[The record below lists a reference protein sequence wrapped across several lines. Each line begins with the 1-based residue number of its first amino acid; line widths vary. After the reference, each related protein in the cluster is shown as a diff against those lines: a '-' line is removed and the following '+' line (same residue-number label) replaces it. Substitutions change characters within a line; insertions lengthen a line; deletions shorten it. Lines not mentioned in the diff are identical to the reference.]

1 MPDQHP
7 PARPPAD
14 WIRAHS
20 TELTGLGVEA
30 PLDDL
35 EPLREIIGDSRV
47 VGLGENAHFV
57 EEFSRARQRVLRF
70 LAERCGFTVLAFE
83 FGFSEGFALDRWVS
97 GGAGDEKANEDDGG
111 LLAARKA
118 AAEWGFADFMAWLR
132 RYNRA
137 GGHRLRLAGLDV
149 PAAGGA
155 LRPALDPVTGYLR
168 EVGPDALPLLERVLE
183 ISDRFLEGEGTSSGA
198 AAAPAWGRLEPAEQ
212 NELTATLA
220 RLLLRLRA
228 VEPLYVERGGQR
240 AFDIARRRVEAACH
254 TDYMFQ
260 AMNALLSGRGSGA
273 DLAVREIY
281 LAESVRWHL
290 DRSAPGTRIVLAAHN
305 NHIQKTTVD
314 FGGPFT
320 SLTMGGHLHHALGG
334 EYRAIALTHTADH
347 VPEMYPDPASAVG
360 FTLADARL
368 EAPVPGSVEAALVD
382 AGLGGRITLTGL
394 GRSPRDAAGAP
405 LLNRIRSQ
413 SATVSAPLPLA
424 FDAVLSVPTV
434 TRVASVPF

>member
-7 PARPPAD
+7 SSHPLTD
-14 WIRAHS
+14 WFRAHS
-20 TELTGLGVEA
+20 TELTSLDA
-30 PLDDL
+30 DDPLDDL
-35 EPLREIIGDSRV
+35 EPLREIIGGARV

-57 EEFSRARQRVLRF
+57 EEFSHARQQVLRF

-83 FGFSEGFALDRWVS
+83 FGFSEGFALDRWLN
-97 GGAGDEKANEDDGG
+97 GGDEGDDD
-111 LLAARKA
+111 LAEVSRA
-118 AAEWGFADFMAWLR
+118 AAEWGFADFMDWLR

-137 GGHRLRLAGLDV
+137 GGHPLRFAGLDV

-155 LRPALDPVTGYLR
+155 LRPALDPVADYLR
-168 EVGPDALPLLERVLE
+168 EVDPDALPLLETALE
-183 ISDRFLEGEGTSSGA
+183 ISDRFIDGAKTGSGA

-228 VEPLYVERGGQR
+228 VEPVYVERGGQS

-260 AMNALLSGRGSGA
+260 AMNALLSGGGSAA

-305 NHIQKTTVD
+305 NHIQKTAVD

-320 SLTMGGHLHHALGG
+320 PLTMGGHLHHTLGRD
-334 EYRAIALTHTADH
+334 YRAIALTHTADH
-347 VPEMYPDPASAVG
+347 VPEMYPDPARTVG
-360 FTLADARL
+360 FTLADASL
-368 EAPVPGSVEAALVD
+368 EAPVPGSVEAALID

-394 GRSPRDAAGAP
+394 ARSPRDAAGAP

-413 SATVSAPLPLA
+413 SATVSGPLPLA

>member
-7 PARPPAD
+7 SPRLLAD
-14 WIRAHS
+14 WFRAHS
-20 TELTGLGVEA
+20 VQLTGLDADEA
-30 PLDDL
+30 LDDL
-35 EPLREIIGDSRV
+35 EPLREIVGDARV

-57 EEFSRARQRVLRF
+57 EEFSHARQRVLRF

-83 FGFSEGFALDRWVS
+83 FGFSEGFALDRWLSGETQGGSEAEVS
-97 GGAGDEKANEDDGG
+97 
-111 LLAARKA
+111 RA
-118 AAEWGFADFMAWLR
+118 AAEWGFADFMDWLR
-132 RYNRA
+132 RYNRS
-137 GGHRLRLAGLDV
+137 GGHPLRFAGLDI

-155 LRPALDPVTGYLR
+155 LRPALDPVADYLR
-168 EVGPDALPLLERVLE
+168 EVDPDALPLLETALE
-183 ISDRFLEGEGTSSGA
+183 ISDRFLGGEKTGSGA
-198 AAAPAWGRLEPAEQ
+198 AAAPAWGELEPAEQ

-228 VEPLYVERGGQR
+228 VEPVHVERGGQS

-260 AMNALLSGRGSGA
+260 AMNALLSGRGSAA

-305 NHIQKTTVD
+305 NHIQKTAVD

-320 SLTMGGHLHHALGG
+320 PLTMGGHLRHTLGRD
-334 EYRAIALTHTADH
+334 YRAIALTHTADH
-347 VPEMYPDPASAVG
+347 VPEMYPDPARAVG
-360 FTLADARL
+360 FTLADASL
-368 EAPVPGSVEAALVD
+368 DAPVPGSVEAALID

-394 GRSPRDAAGAP
+394 GQSPRDAAGEP

-413 SATVSAPLPLA
+413 SATVSASLPLA